1 MPLFLFWKESILSNQ
16 YRMRVMMRARPRL
29 EFEHLGQGTKLT
41 AQSFQAIR
49 DLLDLS
55 CVDVANIGHEV
66 GNLDSMSIHI

>member
-1 MPLFLFWKESILSNQ
+1 
-16 YRMRVMMRARPRL
+16 MRVMMRARLRL

-55 CVDVANIGHEV
+55 CVDVANVGHEV